1 MYWSA
6 SRSTGGL
13 IGACSISNAT
23 PSKGELARAVA
34 VSMSGEAKPTKAVL
48 PCSRALMTPFRRG
61 ISGMALSYREAGSLV
76 FRRL

>member
-1 MYWSA
+1 M
-6 SRSTGGL
+6 
-13 IGACSISNAT
+13 GACSISNAT
-23 PSKGELARAVA
+23 PSKGELASAVA

-76 FRRL
+76 FKRL